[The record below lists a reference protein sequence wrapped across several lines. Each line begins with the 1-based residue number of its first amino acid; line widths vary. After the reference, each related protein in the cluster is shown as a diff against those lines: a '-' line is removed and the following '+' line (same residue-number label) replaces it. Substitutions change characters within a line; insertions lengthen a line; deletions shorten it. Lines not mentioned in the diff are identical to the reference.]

1 MEKTKVFIA
10 YAREDETFLHHLK
23 KYLAPLELNQ
33 SIEVWYDG
41 EIEPGEV
48 WNSTIKKHLHQADII
63 LLLVSATALA
73 SPYFWNEEVKDAL
86 VRHERKEAIV
96 VPVILSYCGWQMT
109 DLQQLQ
115 ALPKDAKPISA
126 WEDESAAYNSVLKG
140 IDKRVKT
147 IQQRKQREKTEK
159 IYPASQN
166 KNNINFGKIFKII
179 LPVLIG
185 IAAVVF
191 TVPYLP
197 NLYNND
203 VTNETPPST
212 TEQATI
218 NQPQTQPYTDND
230 AVKKQANEEAEKRR
244 QDSIQEQKLRELQA
258 ATEAAKKEK
267 EQLSQIRKQQIEQRR
282 IDSIAQE
289 EQIQRQQQAAEK
301 AKKEQERLA
310 EMQWQQAEQ
319 RRIDSI
325 GREEQRA
332 MEAAKKEQERLAE
345 IEKQRKEKFNSL
357 PKPIQDLINNM
368 VRIQGGDF
376 TMGQPDPNIGCDRC
390 TKDEQPSHTVT
401 LSSYNIGKYEV
412 TQAQWQAVMGSN
424 PSHFKDCGSRC
435 PVEKV
440 SWNDVQEFIKKLNRM
455 TGKTFRLPSEAE
467 WEYAAR
473 GRRSDGYKYAGSDN
487 IESVAWY
494 TKNSYDKGKSHPDY
508 GTHTVGTK
516 SPNELGLYD
525 MSGNVW
531 EWCSDWYD
539 ENYYKNSPRNNPQG
553 PSSTQSF
560 RVLRGGSWAAFNIN
574 CRVADRFRVR
584 PVNNYSLY
592 DVGFRLAQTP

>member
-86 VRHERKEAIV
+86 ARHERKEAIV

-147 IQQRKQREKTEK
+147 IQQRKQREKTK
-159 IYPASQN
+159 KPYPASQN
-166 KNNINFGKIFKII
+166 KNNINFGKILKII

-185 IAAVVF
+185 IIAVVF
-191 TVPYLP
+191 VVPYLT
-197 NLYNND
+197 NLPDND
-203 VTNETPPST
+203 VTKDTSIHSDIEK
-212 TEQATI
+212 ATI

-244 QDSIQEQKLRELQA
+244 QDSIQEKKLRELQA

-267 EQLSQIRKQQIEQRR
+267 EQLTEIRKQQIEQRR
-282 IDSIAQE
+282 LDSIAKE

-310 EMQWQQAEQ
+310 KMQRQQA
-319 RRIDSI
+319 
-325 GREEQRA
+325 EQRA

-345 IEKQRKEKFNSL
+345 IEKQRKEKEKFNSL
-357 PKPIQDLINNM
+357 PKPIQDLLNNM
-368 VRIQGGDF
+368 VRVQGGDF
-376 TMGQPDPNIGCDRC
+376 TMGSNEGD
-390 TKDEQPSHTVT
+390 DEKPPHTVT
-401 LSSYNIGKYEV
+401 LSSFNIGKYEV

-560 RVLRGGSWAAFNIN
+560 RVLRGGSWSHYYYD
-574 CRVADRFRVR
+574 CRVANRLRVQ
-584 PVNNYSLY
+584 PSDSYTL
-592 DVGFRLAQTP
+592 VGFRLAQTP